1 LYLASLKTGIQHLR
15 QQQGTTFSY
24 NCLSWLQTPETLVH
38 FPIEVGIGS
47 VKINAHLLMETMSY
61 FLGYRLFAF
70 LRKRQ
75 QDRIPDRNRVW
86 IIIGAAAGGLIFSR
100 LIGAL
105 EDPGAWAGSA
115 HPFLFLYAS
124 KTIIGGLLGGLLGV
138 ELIKKII
145 GERSSSG
152 DLFTYPLMFA
162 LAIGR
167 LGCFSMGVHEPTFG
181 IPSNMPWAMDL
192 GDGIPRHPVA
202 LYEIVFLGLLA
213 GLLLLLERRFSFR
226 SGLRFQFFMIAYL
239 LMRLCIEFIKPS
251 LHIFLGLGTIQMVCI
266 LGLAYY
272 GRTLWQ
278 LLTSPQKLLAD
289 VA

>member
-1 LYLASLKTGIQHLR
+1 MQ
-15 QQQGTTFSY
+15 
-24 NCLSWLQTPETLVH
+24 
-38 FPIEVGIGS
+38 FPIEIGIGS
-47 VKINAHLLMETMSY
+47 FKINAHLLFETLSY
-61 FLGYRLFAF
+61 FLGYRLFSF

-75 QDRIPDRNRVW
+75 KDLIPDKNRVW

-105 EDPGAWAGSA
+105 EDPRAWAASA
-115 HPFLFLYAS
+115 HPFIYLYAS

-138 ELIKKII
+138 EVIKKII
-145 GERSSSG
+145 GEKSSSG

-167 LGCFSMGVHEPTFG
+167 IGCFSMGVHEPTFG
-181 IPSNMPWAMDL
+181 IPSTLPWAMDL
-192 GDGIPRHPVA
+192 GDGILRHPVA
-202 LYEIVFLGLLA
+202 LYEIVILGAMA
-213 GLLLLLERRFSFR
+213 GVLLLLERRFRFR

-239 LMRLCIEFIKPS
+239 IMRLCIEFIKPS
-251 LHIFLGLGTIQMVCI
+251 LHLILGLGTIQIVCI

-278 LLTSPQKLLAD
+278 VFFSPQKLLAD
-289 VA
+289 AD